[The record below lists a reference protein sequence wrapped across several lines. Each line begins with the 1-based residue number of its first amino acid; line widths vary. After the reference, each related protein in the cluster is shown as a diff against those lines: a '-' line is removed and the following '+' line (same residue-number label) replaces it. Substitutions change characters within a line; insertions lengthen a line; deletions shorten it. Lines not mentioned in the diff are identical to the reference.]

1 MIPLCSTCL
10 HALDAAG
17 FCDNERCVRCPRFA
31 TGYSV
36 EPPKLSEAPDPFPG
50 PRTHCPMCGREFP
63 VKE

>member
-10 HALDAAG
+10 HALDDAG

-36 EPPKLSEAPDPFPG
+36 PPEPRVTDQPDPFPE
-50 PRTHCPMCGREFP
+50 PPDDSKPGR
-63 VKE
+63 